1 MRSLTIDDSAR
12 ICEIRKECFE
22 DFWSE
27 QDFSEMLS
35 NHLYFGF
42 VEENGFILCR
52 KISNEIE
59 IITFAVLHQA
69 RRNGIGRRLL
79 DTVINQCNDGDTIFL
94 EVAEN
99 NIAAL
104 NLYRSCG
111 FLQIAIRKNYYQ
123 FVSGSQNAV
132 IMKKIKQS

>member
-1 MRSLTIDDSAR
+1 MRNLTIDDSAK

-27 QDFSEMLS
+27 QDFNEMLT
-35 NHLYFGF
+35 NNLYFGF
-42 VEENGFILCR
+42 FEENGFILCR

-59 IITFAVLHQA
+59 IITFAVLPYA

-79 DTVINQCNDGDTIFL
+79 GSVIDQCKDGDTIFL

-104 NLYRSCG
+104 RLYQSFE
-111 FLQIAIRKNYYQ
+111 FLPIATRRNYYK
-123 FVSGSQNAV
+123 FSSGFQNAV
-132 IMKKIKQS
+132 VMQKIKQS